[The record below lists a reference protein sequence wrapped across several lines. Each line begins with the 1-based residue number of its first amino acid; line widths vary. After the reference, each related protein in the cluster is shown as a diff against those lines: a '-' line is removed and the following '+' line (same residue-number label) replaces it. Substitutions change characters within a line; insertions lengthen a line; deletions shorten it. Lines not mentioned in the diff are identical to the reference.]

1 MSCREC
7 RKCGEKIPNWVKID
21 GLNKNLGNRKFC
33 LQCSPYKEH
42 NTKKDIDK
50 QSRSGCY
57 SNWSDNDKLKNQ
69 LNVLKRGLERK
80 RKLIEMSGS
89 KCKHCD
95 YVYNGSERALSFH
108 HRNPE
113 DKKFGLTVNNLWS
126 KKWEVILEEY
136 NKCDMLCLV
145 CHAELED
152 EIESK
157 KEINYKK
164 LLGM

>member
-1 MSCREC
+1 
-7 RKCGEKIPNWVKID
+7 
-21 GLNKNLGNRKFC
+21 
-33 LQCSPYKEH
+33 
-42 NTKKDIDK
+42 
-50 QSRSGCY
+50 
-57 SNWSDNDKLKNQ
+57 
-69 LNVLKRGLERK
+69 
-80 RKLIEMSGS
+80 MSGS